1 MFTPGFKLFAGLS
14 TLGIIGA
21 FVYGLSSGDVTGP
34 DYFGVVDRQAIV
46 GLLSLGW
53 KGNVGA
59 GLGYVVLIFF
69 AGSAALIGGTVV
81 AFRDADVEAVA
92 QLDNSSSIPAAQRP
106 TSPSWWPAAAG
117 LGVGTLLLGLVLD
130 TKAFWIIGLAML
142 AVVGIEWA
150 LTSWAD
156 RSTGSASTNSAL
168 RSRVMSPLEVPLLAT
183 VATGVVALAV
193 SRILLTVSKNGAV
206 AVAGVVA
213 LLIFLLAI
221 FAAYKPK
228 FNRKALGAVAAALAV
243 GIIALGVL
251 SAAVG
256 PRDIE
261 HHGDHHGEDDHS
273 ESTVIEE

>member
-14 TLGIIGA
+14 ALGIIGA

-53 KGNVGA
+53 KGNIGS

-69 AGSAALIGGTVV
+69 AGAAALIGGTAV

-92 QLDNSSSIPAAQRP
+92 QLDNSSVIPAAQRP

-117 LGVGTLLLGLVLD
+117 LGVGTLLLGLVLE
-130 TKAFWIIGLAML
+130 TSVFWILGLAML
-142 AVVGIEWA
+142 AVVGVEWA
-150 LTSWAD
+150 LTAWAD
-156 RSTGSASTNSAL
+156 RSTGSAGTNAAL
-168 RSRVMSPLEVPLLAT
+168 RSRVVSPLEIPILAT
-183 VATGVVALAV
+183 VATGVIALAV

-221 FAAYKPK
+221 VAAYRPT
-228 FNRKALGAVAAALAV
+228 FSRKTMGAIAAALAV

-261 HHGDHHGEDDHS
+261 YHGDHHGDDHS
-273 ESTVIEE
+273 ETKVVEE